1 MPRKKKVNPASQ
13 SAFRNIGLSY
23 SLNPPVSPSTE
34 AERRGLPAELQ
45 SMVMSYVSAPHA
57 DIIAEFNRRRQ
68 VRDEILEVMWERL
81 QTAQIAYDEFTARLN
96 NPDLPQ
102 HVREYYTNRYVFR
115 LANGEDIFNYHGM
128 ADYIGQLRDWFQVMM
143 TDIDQ
148 ATPSQFEGIMR
159 ELNWV
164 VQEVTEAERLLTN
177 ASQGIDVMTETARN
191 LGEVQPKLM
200 RRYGF

>member
-1 MPRKKKVNPASQ
+1 
-13 SAFRNIGLSY
+13 
-23 SLNPPVSPSTE
+23 
-34 AERRGLPAELQ
+34 
-45 SMVMSYVSAPHA
+45 
-57 DIIAEFNRRRQ
+57 
-68 VRDEILEVMWERL
+68 
-81 QTAQIAYDEFTARLN
+81 LN